1 MFFWAEEGGGGW
13 EVLVGFCLVALL
25 TRVIT
30 INGTHRNICSIF
42 VFVFVLVALAAAAHE
57 TLHLK
62 TVPLFG
68 EP

>member
-1 MFFWAEEGGGGW
+1 MMFFGRGW
-13 EVLVGFCLVALL
+13 GLGLGLVGFCLVALL

-30 INGTHRNICSIF
+30 INGAHCNICSI
-42 VFVFVLVALAAAAHE
+42 FVFVLVALAAAAHE

-62 TVPLFG
+62 TFPLFG